1 MTLSTP
7 MLRVASNSRAI
18 GLMIGA
24 IVLFT
29 AMDAVAKG
37 LLSRHPTPQVIWA
50 RFAGQLVLVL
60 LILRGRVG
68 PLLRTAHPRLHLARC
83 ACQLGA
89 TGLFFTAL
97 GYIGLAEA
105 TALTDT
111 NPVLITLGAALFLGE
126 KLGRRRIFGVCA
138 AMVGALIIIRPGLG
152 VFTLA
157 ALLPIGAAICY
168 TGNALITRFVGK
180 NESIWTSMIYAS
192 VFGTVV
198 LGLAQ
203 PFVWQPVMG
212 DDALLFCLMG
222 VLGTA
227 AQLCLIRSFSMA
239 EASVVAPFAYLG
251 IVFAAIWGAMLYGEY
266 PDIWDGI
273 GALVIIA
280 AGLYVWHRETQS
292 RKQPLGAK

>member
-1 MTLSTP
+1 MPDTQKQRSGGSTT
-7 MLRVASNSRAI
+7 RAI

-24 IVLFT
+24 ILLFT

-37 LLSRHPTPQVIWA
+37 LLSRHPTSQVIWA
-50 RFAGQLVLVL
+50 RFAGQLLLVL

-126 KLGRRRIFGVCA
+126 KLGPRRILGVCG

-152 VFTLA
+152 VFTPA
-157 ALLPIGAAICY
+157 ALLPIGAAVCY
-168 TGNALITRFVGK
+168 TGNALITRFVGR

-198 LGLAQ
+198 LGFAQ
-203 PFVWQPVMG
+203 PFVWQPISG

-222 VLGTA
+222 ALGTM

-251 IVFAAIWGAMLYGEY
+251 IVFAAVWGAVLYGEY
-266 PDIWDGI
+266 PDFWDCT

-280 AGLYVWHRETQS
+280 AGLYVWHRETQG
-292 RKQPLGAK
+292 RKRPSGAN